1 MNPLEYSIEIKATPE
16 KIWNTLWDDTTYR
29 KWVSV
34 FHEGSYY
41 VTDWKK
47 GSSVQFLNLDGNG
60 VYGLIHENIP
70 YQYLSIHHLG
80 EVKNHINL
88 PIEDSNYSDVFENY
102 TLSEI
107 DNYTYKLVV
116 QLTNFEAY
124 QTYFDQTFPL
134 ALAKV
139 KELAEA
145 ND

>member
-1 MNPLEYSIEIKATPE
+1 MKPLEYSIEINAPAE

-34 FHEGSYY
+34 FHEGTYY

-70 YQYLSIHHLG
+70 YQFLSIHHLG
-80 EVKNHINL
+80 EVKNHINQ

-102 TLSEI
+102 TLLEI
-107 DNYTYKLVV
+107 DNNTYKLVV

-124 QTYFDQTFPL
+124 QSYFDHTFPL

-139 KELAEA
+139 KELAEQ
-145 ND
+145 

>member
-34 FHEGSYY
+34 FHEGTYY

-70 YQYLSIHHLG
+70 YQFLSIHHLG
-80 EVKNHINL
+80 EVKNHINQ

-102 TLSEI
+102 TLLEI
-107 DNYTYKLVV
+107 DNNTYKLVI

-124 QTYFDQTFPL
+124 QSYFDQTFPL
-134 ALAKV
+134 ALDKV
-139 KELAEA
+139 KELAEQ
-145 ND
+145 